1 MVTFFKNYVR
11 LKICSK
17 LTSRN
22 QYKNEFKIMK
32 NFEGKISFKVDY
44 KVRIKSGFTIETT
57 LKAR

>member
-1 MVTFFKNYVR
+1 
-11 LKICSK
+11 
-17 LTSRN
+17 
-22 QYKNEFKIMK
+22 MK

>member
-22 QYKNEFKIMK
+22 QYKNDFKIMK